1 SLYEGFGLPPLEAMA
16 CGTPVITSD
25 SSSLPEVVGEAGLMV
40 PARDSAALAAM
51 IGKVLA
57 DSDLREGLVRKGL
70 LRAGQFTWEAAG
82 EKLLTIYERLH
93 EQD

>member
-1 SLYEGFGLPPLEAMA
+1 
-16 CGTPVITSD
+16 
-25 SSSLPEVVGEAGLMV
+25 
-40 PARDSAALAAM
+40 LAAM